1 VAAPAVGVPAPAPEA
16 AEIAKGPGSG
26 TVLALC
32 SMSLVQLGA
41 ALSPPLFDRAGVAG
55 VTWLRLLAGAA
66 ILLAWARPRLR
77 GRSRA
82 DLGGAVAL
90 GAASAA
96 MTMCFMLAIDRI
108 PLGVV
113 VTIEFL
119 GPLSIGLAGAHRLR
133 DGLWVALAGGGVA
146 LLTLGDA
153 TGGSLDALG
162 LVFAGAAGAGWA
174 GYILLTRH
182 VGRAWTGVEGLAV
195 AMGVAAVVAAPLGIA
210 SGGER
215 LLDGD
220 VLLACI
226 GLAVLLPVLPY
237 SFEMA
242 ALRRLPASTFGV
254 LMSLEPG
261 IGALLGFL
269 VLGQDLTSVGVLAV
283 GMVIAASAGA
293 TATVSN
299 ADGTG

>member
-1 VAAPAVGVPAPAPEA
+1 
-16 AEIAKGPGSG
+16 
-26 TVLALC
+26 
-32 SMSLVQLGA
+32 MSLVQLGA
-41 ALSPPLFDRAGVAG
+41 ALSPPLFERAGVAG

-66 ILLAWARPRLR
+66 ILLAWARPRIR
-77 GRSRA
+77 GRSRT
-82 DLGGAVAL
+82 DLWGAVAL
-90 GAASAA
+90 GVASGA

-119 GPLSIGLAGAHRLR
+119 GPLAIGLAGARRLR
-133 DGLWVALAGGGVA
+133 DGLWVALAGAGVA

-153 TGGSLDALG
+153 TGGSLDVLG
-162 LVFAGAAGAGWA
+162 LAFAVAAGTGWA
-174 GYILLTRH
+174 SYILLTRK

-195 AMGVAAVVAAPLGIA
+195 AMAVAAVVCAPLGLA
-210 SGGER
+210 DGGTR
-215 LLDGD
+215 LVQGD
-220 VLLACI
+220 VILACI

-237 SFEMA
+237 SLEMA

-269 VLGQDLTSVGVLAV
+269 VLGQDLTGLGVLAI
-283 GMVIAASAGA
+283 GMVVAASAGA
-293 TATVSN
+293 TAAVSN
-299 ADGTG
+299 ADGAG

>member
-1 VAAPAVGVPAPAPEA
+1 MG
-16 AEIAKGPGSG
+16 GNRSG
-26 TVLALC
+26 ALLALC

-55 VTWLRLLAGAA
+55 VTWLRLFFGAA

-82 DLGGAVAL
+82 DLWGAVAL
-90 GAASAA
+90 GVASGA
-96 MTMCFMLAIDRI
+96 MTLCFMLAIDRI

-119 GPLSIGLAGAHRLR
+119 GPLSIGVAGARRLR

-146 LLTLGDA
+146 LLTLGDG
-153 TGGSLDALG
+153 TGGALDAIG
-162 LVFAGAAGAGWA
+162 LLFAAAAGAGWA
-174 GYILLTRH
+174 SYILLTRR

-195 AMGVAAVVAAPLGIA
+195 AMAVAAAVTAPLGLADGGTRLAQPEVIA
-210 SGGER
+210 
-215 LLDGD
+215 
-220 VLLACI
+220 ACI

-237 SFEMA
+237 SLEMA
-242 ALRRLPASTFGV
+242 SLRRLPASVFGV

-261 IGALLGFL
+261 IAALLGFL
-269 VLGQDLTSVGVLAV
+269 VLGQDLTALGVLAV
-283 GMVIAASAGA
+283 AMVIAASAGA
-293 TATVSN
+293 TASVSN
-299 ADGTG
+299 ADGPG

>member
-1 VAAPAVGVPAPAPEA
+1 MTAPAVGVPAPVPVA
-16 AEIAKGPGSG
+16 AGTPHPRSG
-26 TVLALC
+26 AVLALC
-32 SMSLVQLGA
+32 SMTLVQLGA

-66 ILLAWARPRLR
+66 ILVVWARPRVR

-82 DLGGAVAL
+82 DLYGAVAL
-90 GAASAA
+90 GVASAV
-96 MTMCFMLAIDRI
+96 MTLCFMAAIDRV

-119 GPLSIGLAGAHRLR
+119 GPLTIGLAGARRLR
-133 DGLWVALAGGGVA
+133 DALWVALAAGGVA
-146 LLTLGDA
+146 LLTLGDG
-153 TGGSLDALG
+153 TGGSLDTLG
-162 LVFAGAAGAGWA
+162 LLLAAAAGTGW
-174 GYILLTRH
+174 GCYILLTRH
-182 VGRAWTGVEGLAV
+182 VGRAWTGLEGLAV
-195 AMGVAAVVAAPLGIA
+195 AMAVAAIVSAPVGIA
-210 SGGER
+210 ADGAR
-215 LLDGD
+215 LLDPY
-220 VLLACI
+220 VLVACV

-269 VLGQDLTSVGVLAV
+269 VLGQDLTALGVVAV

-293 TATVSN
+293 TASVSN
-299 ADGTG
+299 ADDRG